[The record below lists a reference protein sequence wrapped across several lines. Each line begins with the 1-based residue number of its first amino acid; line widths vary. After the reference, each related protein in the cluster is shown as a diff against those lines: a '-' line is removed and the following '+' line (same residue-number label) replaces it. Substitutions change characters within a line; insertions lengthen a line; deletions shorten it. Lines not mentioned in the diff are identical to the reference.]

1 KLGELSLT
9 RARTRQS
16 PASKPEMRKA
26 YAESPDCVAARISKE
41 SSARSSCK
49 SETSDAL
56 SSYSASRPHDDI
68 SNLSSLRCTCIG
80 MINQI
85 SHRIFFRHPKDLR
98 ALGRRSEPGHRHG
111 KPACLD
117 FYAPGILASLLTGTS
132 PVGYVE
138 VRWLREDR
146 WGGSSPAV
154 TDSEVVEFLLV
165 RHAPTKV
172 DLHP

>member
-1 KLGELSLT
+1 
-9 RARTRQS
+9 
-16 PASKPEMRKA
+16 A
-26 YAESPDCVAARISKE
+26 YAEYPDCVAARTLKE

-49 SETSDAL
+49 SESSDSL
-56 SSYSASRPHDDI
+56 SSYSASRPHEDI
-68 SNLSSLRCTCIG
+68 SNLSSLRCTCIRDDKSD
-80 MINQI
+80 I
-85 SHRIFFRHPKDLR
+85 SSHIFRLPKDLR
-98 ALGRRSEPGHRHG
+98 ALGRRSEPGHRHE

-117 FYAPGILASLLTGTS
+117 FYAPGILASLLIGTN

-172 DLHP
+172 ALHPRRNHP